1 MSVYKRGGVYWYE
14 FCFRGQRFRQSTGLN
29 NKTAA
34 LRAEAIRKAELAE
47 GRAGIAV
54 RKTCPTF
61 ERFVNDEFLPW
72 SERQHQ
78 AHPQTHKR
86 YKVSSKPL
94 IAYFGTLPLDSI
106 SSGDVEKFKLARAK
120 DVSGAGT
127 NRDLAALRVVLN
139 LAIRQGHSDRNPVSV
154 VKFLPEG
161 PGCMRVVSHEEQQA
175 YFAAANPLLRDVAV
189 LILETGM
196 RPEEVFRIEVGN
208 VHLDRRY
215 LFVPSGK
222 TRFAR
227 RNVPLTDTAVEVL
240 QRRMKAA
247 PANYIFTHR
256 DDDNRPLGSIQKPH
270 NAAIA
275 KAKIT
280 PRFRIYDLR
289 HTFGSR
295 LAMAGVDLSTLKELM
310 GHSHI
315 STTMRYVHPTP
326 EHKQDAIR
334 KLEAFNREQATHAEN
349 NGGYPQKSPQS
360 DKTRSEP
367 RLGFCLQVID
377 SGGEGGI
384 RTPGT
389 AFDRTTV

>member
-14 FCFRGQRFRQSTGLN
+14 FWFRGQRFRLSTGLN

-47 GRAGIAV
+47 GRAGIAQRKQCPAFESFV
-54 RKTCPTF
+54 R
-61 ERFVNDEFLPW
+61 DEFLPW
-72 SERQHQ
+72 SEKQHE
-78 AHPQTHKR
+78 AHPKTHKR

-94 IAYFGTLPLDSI
+94 VAHFGELPLDAI
-106 SSGDVEKFKLARAK
+106 SSGHVEKFKTVRAGHI
-120 DVSGAGT
+120 SSAGT
-127 NRDLAALRVVLN
+127 NRDLAALRVMLN
-139 LAIRQGHSDRNPVSV
+139 LAIRQGHIESNPVRC

-161 PGCMRVVSHEEQQA
+161 PGCMRVVSHEEQKS
-175 YFAAANPLLRDVAV
+175 YLAAANPVLCDVAV

-196 RPEEVFRIEVGN
+196 RPEEVYRTERGN

-227 RNVPLTDTAVEVL
+227 RNVPLTDATVEVL
-240 QRRMKAA
+240 TRRLKATKGS
-247 PANYIFTHR
+247 YIFTHR
-256 DDDNRPLGSIQKPH
+256 DDPTRPLGSLQKPH
-270 NAAIA
+270 EAAME

-289 HTFGSR
+289 HTFGTR
-295 LAMAGVDLSTLKELM
+295 LAMAGVDLPTLKELM

-326 EHKQDAIR
+326 AHKQDAMR
-334 KLEAFNREQATHAEN
+334 KLEVFNAEQVLQHSQDE
-349 NGGYPQKSPQS
+349 GSPQKSPQAS
-360 DKTRSEP
+360 VLVLPLRDATCS
-367 RLGFCLQVID
+367 QVIEMAER
-377 SGGEGGI
+377 GGFE
-384 RTPGT
+384 PPVQVL
-389 AFDRTTV
+389 ARTTV

>member
-1 MSVYKRGGVYWYE
+1 MSVYKGGGVYWYE
-14 FCFRGQRFRQSTGLN
+14 FWFRGQRFRQSTGLN

-47 GRAGIAV
+47 GRAGIAQ
-54 RKTCPTF
+54 RKHCPAF
-61 ERFVNDEFLPW
+61 EVFVTNEFLPW
-72 SERQHQ
+72 SEKQHE
-78 AHPQTHKR
+78 AHPKTHKR

-94 IAYFGTLPLDSI
+94 VADFGKLPLDAI
-106 SSGDVEKFKLARAK
+106 STGHVEKFKLARAS
-120 DVSGAGT
+120 DISSAGT
-127 NRDLAALRVVLN
+127 NRDLAALRMMLN
-139 LAIRQGHSDRNPVSV
+139 LAIRQGYIQRNPVSGV
-154 VKFLPEG
+154 RFLPEG
-161 PGCMRVVSHEEQQA
+161 PGCMRVVSHEEQRR
-175 YFAAANPLLRDVAV
+175 YLAAANPLLHDVAV

-196 RPEEVFRIEVGN
+196 RPEEVYRIERDN

-227 RNVPLTDTAVEVL
+227 RNVPLTDATVEVL
-240 QRRMKAA
+240 TRRLKATKG
-247 PANYIFTHR
+247 NYIFTHR
-256 DDDNRPLGSIQKPH
+256 DDPQRPLGSLQKPH
-270 NAAIA
+270 EAAMD

-326 EHKQDAIR
+326 AHKQDAMR
-334 KLEAFNREQATHAEN
+334 KLEKFNAEQVSQHSQVE
-349 NGGYPQKSPQS
+349 GSPQKSPQAS
-360 DKTRSEP
+360 VLVLPSRDGTCS
-367 RLGFCLQVID
+367 QVIEMAER
-377 SGGEGGI
+377 GGFE
-384 RTPGT
+384 PPVQVL
-389 AFDRTTV
+389 ARTTV